1 MLNFGS
7 VANTG
12 KSWFLALSD
21 TLATGR
27 WWFLKDVLGLTCLVP
42 RLFGEKGFPGL
53 MKKYFVNEEREKP
66 PKIGGVT
73 VYLVYLTIDHW
84 KNPTIVGVMTN
95 LIIDAT
101 PPVPEINHQLA

>member
-53 MKKYFVNEEREKP
+53 MKKYFVHEEREKP
-66 PKIGGVT
+66 LKIVGVT
-73 VYLVYLTIDHW
+73 VYLTIDHW